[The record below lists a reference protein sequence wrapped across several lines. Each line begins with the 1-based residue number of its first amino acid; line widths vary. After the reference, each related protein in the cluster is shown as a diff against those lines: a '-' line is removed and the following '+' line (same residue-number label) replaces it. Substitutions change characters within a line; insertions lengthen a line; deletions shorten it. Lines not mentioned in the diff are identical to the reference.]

1 MQKLLLFLV
10 ILYLPNVWASSKN
23 LILIGNPRSATTAF
37 ERYMIKRGDYDIYH
51 EPISIQGWL
60 YALGVKTLG
69 KDFTGKDYGGGETL
83 ISIDESLRKRPYF
96 IKEMAFFLQDN
107 QVLLDLI
114 KHDKIQ
120 VIFLIRNPEQA
131 VLSHYK
137 LAKTRGT
144 NTHFGGTENEM
155 RYDMMENLF
164 YKIMH
169 LTGTT
174 PLLIDADELI
184 NHPQQVIS
192 TLCNKLQISFD
203 PHDLV
208 WEAGEKNYW
217 SNTADA
223 WQLEVTNSTGF
234 KAPDTLHSMNEVAL
248 EDRDTISKLIAHN
261 LNIYNKLLSYKISLD

>member
-1 MQKLLLFLV
+1 MQKLLLMI
-10 ILYLPNVWASSKN
+10 ILIFASNAWALSKN

-60 YALGVKTLG
+60 YALGIKTLG
-69 KDFTGKDYGGGETL
+69 RDFTGKDYGGGETL

-107 QVLLDLI
+107 QTLLDLI
-114 KHDKIQ
+114 KHNKIQ

-137 LAKTRGT
+137 LTRT
-144 NTHFGGTENEM
+144 REINTHFGGTVNEM
-155 RYDMMENLF
+155 RYDMMEKLF
-164 YKIMH
+164 FKIMQ

-184 NHPQQVIS
+184 THPQQVLS
-192 TLCNKLQISFD
+192 KLCNKLQISFD
-203 PHDLV
+203 PQDLV

-217 SNTADA
+217 SNTAHA

-234 KAPDTLHSMNEVAL
+234 IASNRVHSLDEVAL
-248 EDRDTISKLIAHN
+248 EDRQAISKLIGNN
-261 LNIYNKLLSYKISLD
+261 LDIYNKLIQYKMALD